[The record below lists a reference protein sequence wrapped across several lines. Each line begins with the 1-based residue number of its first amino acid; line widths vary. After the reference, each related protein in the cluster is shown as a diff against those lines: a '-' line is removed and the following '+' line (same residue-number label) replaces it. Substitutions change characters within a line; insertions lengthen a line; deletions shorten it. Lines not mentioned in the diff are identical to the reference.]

1 MNLVQYIVRRL
12 FLMVFVLFGVSVLVF
27 GIMMLLPPGMRASA
41 YLTSERVAPDQI
53 ERLIVEYGLDDPAP
67 VQYAR
72 WLGRVFRGDFGF
84 STTAEAPVLRGFVS
98 FFPVT
103 LELVLFATPLIIM
116 VGIWMGTISAV
127 RRNTPVDHATRVFSV
142 VGYSLP
148 TFWLGLLLLMFFYG
162 FLGVLPPGT
171 LSNEGKDT
179 IFSPAFIRYTHL
191 LTIDAILNWRWELFV
206 DALYHLA
213 LPVFNLVILS
223 SALIMRLTRSNM
235 LEAMGQDYVR
245 TAWAKGADRT
255 TVYRKHVRKNALLP
269 VITVSGAMFANL
281 MGGMVITETIFSRK
295 GIGWWMAR
303 AASQLDVSAIMFNV
317 LFLGTV
323 FVVVNLIVDILYAA
337 VDPRVRLA

>member
-1 MNLVQYIVRRL
+1 
-12 FLMVFVLFGVSVLVF
+12 MVFVLFGVSILVF

-53 ERLIVEYGLDDPAP
+53 ERLIDEYGLDDPAP
-67 VQYAR
+67 IQYAR
-72 WLGRVFRGDFGF
+72 WLVRVLQGDFGF
-84 STTAEAPVLRGFVS
+84 STTAEASVIEGFIGY
-98 FFPVT
+98 FPVT
-103 LELVLFATPLIIM
+103 LELVLYATPLIII
-116 VGIWMGTISAV
+116 VGIWLGTISAI
-127 RRNTPVDHATRVFSV
+127 RQNTPVDHAARVFSV

-171 LSNEGKDT
+171 LSNAGKDVLY
-179 IFSPAFIRYTHL
+179 SASFIRFTRL
-191 LTIDAILNWRWELFV
+191 VTIDALLNWRWDVFF
-206 DALYHLA
+206 DAIYHLA

-245 TAWAKGADRT
+245 TAWAKGADGI

-323 FVVVNLIVDILYAA
+323 FVVVNLLVDILYAA

>member
-1 MNLVQYIVRRL
+1 M
-12 FLMVFVLFGVSVLVF
+12 FMVLVLFGVSVLVF
-27 GIMMLLPPGMRASA
+27 SIMMLLPPGMRAGA

-53 ERLIVEYGLDDPAP
+53 ERLIAEYGLDDPAP

-72 WLGRVFRGDFGF
+72 WLSRVLRGDFGF
-84 STTAEAPVLRGFVS
+84 STTAEAGVLDGFAS
-98 FFPVT
+98 YFPVT
-103 LELVLFATPLIIM
+103 LELVMYATPLIIL
-116 VGIWMGTISAV
+116 VGVWLGTLSAV
-127 RRNTPVDHATRVFSV
+127 RRNTAVDHAVRVFSV
-142 VGYSLP
+142 AGYSLP

-171 LSNEGKDT
+171 LSNEGKDI
-179 IFSPAFIRYTHL
+179 IFSEGFIRYTKL
-191 LTIDAILNWRWELFV
+191 ITVDAILNWRPGLFF
-206 DALYHLA
+206 DALYRLA
-213 LPVFNLVILS
+213 LPVFNLVVLS

-235 LEAMGQDYVR
+235 LEALGQDYVR
-245 TAWAKGADRT
+245 TAWAKGADRR

-317 LFLGTV
+317 LFLGAV
-323 FVVVNLIVDILYAA
+323 FVVVNLIVDVLYAA